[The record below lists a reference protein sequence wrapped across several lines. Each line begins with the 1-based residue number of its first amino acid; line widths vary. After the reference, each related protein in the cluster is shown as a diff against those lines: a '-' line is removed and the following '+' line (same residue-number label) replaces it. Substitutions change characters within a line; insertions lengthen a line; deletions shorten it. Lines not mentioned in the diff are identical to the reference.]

1 MKISFAADHGGFE
14 LREPLIAHLRAQGH
28 EVIDHGTISRDSVD
42 YPRYA
47 QKVCADVTAGR
58 SDRGVICCTTGIG
71 MAIAANK
78 CRGIRAAVV
87 HNLHDAKYCRLHNNA
102 NVICFGKV
110 HVTAQQASAFLD
122 IFLSTEFEG
131 GRHERRVSELENC

>member
-1 MKISFAADHGGFE
+1 MKISIAADHGGFE
-14 LREPLIAHLRAQGH
+14 LKAPLIAYLRSHGH
-28 EVIDHGTISRDSVD
+28 EVTDHGTISLESVD

-47 QKVCADVTAGR
+47 QKVSADVSSGR
-58 SDRGVICCTTGIG
+58 SDFGVICCTTGIG

-87 HNLHDAKYCRLHNNA
+87 HNFHDAKYSRLHNNA

-110 HVTAQQASAFLD
+110 HVTPEQAAAFLE
-122 IFLSTEFEG
+122 IFINTEFEG
-131 GRHERRVSELENC
+131 GRHQRRVNELENC